1 MRISNNNP
9 YVFTPLPDMRQQ
21 MLSKQLKHFGSK
33 GGTAR
38 ALKLTSDRRKE
49 IAVQAAT
56 ARWKEHNEKKDKQ
69 QET

>member
-9 YVFTPLPDMRQQ
+9 YVFTPLPDMRSQT
-21 MLSKQLKHFGSK
+21 LSRMLKHHGSK
-33 GGTAR
+33 GGTVR

-56 ARWKEHNEKKDKQ
+56 ARWKDKNETKD
-69 QET
+69 